1 MEIKSIVTK
10 IFNDYDKF
18 CIADIIDNRLVVLTS
33 ISVSNTMDT
42 LLVQDLEKIAYNNP
56 NHLCFFMNND
66 KLDIPSLR
74 NSYSLF
80 CANSSAMDKIFLN
93 RKYRDMHDVVFTN
106 EVITLLHKKHPLE
119 NHINFIIDTLQNDN
133 DNLMETLAVYLIDCD
148 AQLSTSAATLYL
160 HRNTVSYRIN
170 KIKQLVNADFTKMPA
185 TYEYYLAA
193 ALWRLKQ

>member
-1 MEIKSIVTK
+1 
-10 IFNDYDKF
+10 
-18 CIADIIDNRLVVLTS
+18 
-33 ISVSNTMDT
+33 
-42 LLVQDLEKIAYNNP
+42 
-56 NHLCFFMNND
+56 MNND